1 MRCTPVVPAF
11 AKLRQEGCCDLRAN
25 LGYRVSSETA
35 WTWSPMIMA
44 IIVNSKGFPL
54 ELRESLGGKKTS
66 DLGGTG
72 KDSLSRRDG
81 MKME

>member
-1 MRCTPVVPAF
+1 MPVVPAF
-11 AKLRQEGCCDLRAN
+11 AKLRQEDFWDLRAN

-35 WTWSPMIMA
+35 WALSPMIMA

-54 ELRESLGGKKTS
+54 ELRESLGGKKIR

-72 KDSLSRRDG
+72 KDSLSCRDG
-81 MKME
+81 LKME